1 MKLNAAPLG
10 DGCNTGREAARE
22 TRKNYF
28 DGGWSLVLGGKDL
41 RVICLECEI
50 IAAGLLRTQSEE
62 AADHRAAVG
71 AIHPLAGRA
80 PLELRR
86 VRCLLQDLACLKQ
99 RTHVNSVLNPGD
111 GRSAVVGSHC
121 LSPVLSVL
129 CSHWTALP
137 WHGRIPPARTGMMR
151 R

>member
-28 DGGWSLVLGGKDL
+28 DGGWSLVFGGKDL
-41 RVICLECEI
+41 RVICLECEV

-62 AADHRAAVG
+62 AVDYRAAVG

-80 PLELRR
+80 PLELRSLR
-86 VRCLLQDLACLKQ
+86 RLLQDFARLKQ
-99 RTHVNSVLNPGD
+99 RTHVNSVFNPGD
-111 GRSAVVGSHC
+111 CRIGVVGRHC
-121 LSPVLSVL
+121 LSPVLWVL
-129 CSHWTALP
+129 WSHWTALP
-137 WHGRIPPARTGMMR
+137 SHSR
-151 R
+151 